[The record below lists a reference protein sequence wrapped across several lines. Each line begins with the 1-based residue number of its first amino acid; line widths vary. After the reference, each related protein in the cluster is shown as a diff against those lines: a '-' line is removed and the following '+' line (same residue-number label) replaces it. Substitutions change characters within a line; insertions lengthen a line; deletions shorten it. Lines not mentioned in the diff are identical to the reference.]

1 MPLTSI
7 CDHNT
12 DQHCSYF
19 NISGGPTIEG
29 TKARVHTNLHMV
41 TDDVD
46 IPTGAIEPYPGIPDN
61 EEFVLG
67 ATEPNPDH
75 CFVMNADPASVPL
88 DTRKE
93 PMKKL
98 IELSHPNTG
107 IKFEALSTEPAFQFY
122 AGRFI
127 DVPAMDGQP
136 ARGARSGLCI
146 EASRYV
152 NAVNHEPWK
161 HMVVLKKGQVWGSR
175 TIYRAWVA

>member
-1 MPLTSI
+1 M
-7 CDHNT
+7 
-12 DQHCSYF
+12 
-19 NISGGPTIEG
+19 
-29 TKARVHTNLHMV
+29 

-46 IPTGAIEPYPGIPDN
+46 IPTGAIEPFPGIPVN
-61 EEFVLG
+61 EEFVFG
-67 ATEPNPDH
+67 AEEPNPDH
-75 CFVMNADPASVPL
+75 CFVMNADPASIPL

-98 IELSHPNTG
+98 IELSHPNTN
-107 IKFEALSTEPAFQFY
+107 IHFEALSTEPAFQFY
-122 AGRFI
+122 AGKSI

-152 NAVNHEPWK
+152 NAVNHDPWK